1 MYGLLTSQALLF
13 ERVIP
18 FAFQDHGTEQLTG
31 IILDA
36 AQGRRC
42 QVAEREPQ
50 IGGTHLT
57 PCLSTSLRVG
67 VTMSESLILKR
78 LGQYIGEYLLHNT
91 QK

>member
-1 MYGLLTSQALLF
+1 MYGLLASQALLF

-18 FAFQDHGTEQLTG
+18 FAFQDHGTEQLSG
-31 IILDA
+31 MILDT
-36 AQGRRC
+36 AQGGRS

-57 PCLSTSLRVG
+57 PCLGTSLRVG
-67 VTMSESLILKR
+67 VTVSESLNLKR
-78 LGQYIGEYLLHNT
+78 VGQYIGKYLLHNT